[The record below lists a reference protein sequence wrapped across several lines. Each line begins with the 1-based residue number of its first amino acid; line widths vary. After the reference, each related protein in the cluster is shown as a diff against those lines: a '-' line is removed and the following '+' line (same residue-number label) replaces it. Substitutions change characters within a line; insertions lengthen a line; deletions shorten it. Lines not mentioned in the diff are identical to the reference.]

1 MCDLVFSPRWSKQ
14 WPSGV
19 VPYVPH
25 MARFWRAPQVLGSGP
40 PSRTPDCTNTIR
52 TIQMMYMN
60 VVHPHMLHTR
70 LWMQTRTH
78 TVTQIILC
86 IFFVWSFLIL
96 VVIICINLFVYRFNR
111 CLGPRRL
118 FQPHRSWTIES
129 RRIARLHTQPNSQ
142 ENPCQHHVPAQKFRI
157 VNDLIS
163 CVKSIPHVSPWTS

>member
-1 MCDLVFSPRWSKQ
+1 MCDLVFFPRWSKQ

-78 TVTQIILC
+78 TVTHIIFC
-86 IFFVWSFLIL
+86 NFFVWSFFIL
-96 VVIICINLFVYRFNR
+96 VVIIGINLFVYRFDR
-111 CLGPRRL
+111 GFDTPRL
-118 FQPHRSWTIES
+118 FKPHRSWTIES

-163 CVKSIPHVSPWTS
+163 CAKSIPNVSPWTS